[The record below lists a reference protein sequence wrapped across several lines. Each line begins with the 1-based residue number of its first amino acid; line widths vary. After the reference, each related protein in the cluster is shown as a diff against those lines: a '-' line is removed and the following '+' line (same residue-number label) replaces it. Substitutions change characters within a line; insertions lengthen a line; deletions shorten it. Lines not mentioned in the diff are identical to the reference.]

1 MNKEVL
7 NKFQSRIDYK
17 TLYIGVNY
25 DNNVI
30 EYFSNNDLNSIYRE
44 YIKHENNFQF
54 YDLKEIS
61 IDTINILDN
70 LGFLNVVYTVDSSE
84 LTDSIEESLNLL
96 MNLRGYQYNENFRC
110 IVYFMVIAI
119 IYNWN
124 FYGNRS
130 IKSVIRGGIGSC
142 IMI

>member
-1 MNKEVL
+1 MNKDVL
-7 NKFQSRIDYK
+7 NKFQSMIDYK

-44 YIKHENNFQF
+44 YIKHENNFSI
-54 YDLKEIS
+54 YDLKTVS

-96 MNLRGYQYNENFRC
+96 MNLRG
-110 IVYFMVIAI
+110 
-119 IYNWN
+119 
-124 FYGNRS
+124 
-130 IKSVIRGGIGSC
+130 
-142 IMI
+142 

>member
-1 MNKEVL
+1 MNKDVL
-7 NKFQSRIDYK
+7 NKFQSMIDYK

-30 EYFSNNDLNSIYRE
+30 EYFSNNDLNSIYME
-44 YIKHENNFQF
+44 YIKHENNFSI
-54 YDLKEIS
+54 YDLKTVS

-96 MNLRGYQYNENFRC
+96 MNLRG
-110 IVYFMVIAI
+110 
-119 IYNWN
+119 
-124 FYGNRS
+124 
-130 IKSVIRGGIGSC
+130 
-142 IMI
+142 

>member
-44 YIKHENNFQF
+44 YIKHENNFSI
-54 YDLKEIS
+54 YDLKTVS

-96 MNLRGYQYNENFRC
+96 MNLRG
-110 IVYFMVIAI
+110 
-119 IYNWN
+119 
-124 FYGNRS
+124 
-130 IKSVIRGGIGSC
+130 
-142 IMI
+142 

>member
-1 MNKEVL
+1 MNKDVL

-44 YIKHENNFQF
+44 YIKHENNFSI
-54 YDLKEIS
+54 YDLKTVS

-96 MNLRGYQYNENFRC
+96 MNLRG
-110 IVYFMVIAI
+110 
-119 IYNWN
+119 
-124 FYGNRS
+124 
-130 IKSVIRGGIGSC
+130 
-142 IMI
+142 

>member
-30 EYFSNNDLNSIYRE
+30 EYFSNNDLNSIYME
-44 YIKHENNFQF
+44 YIKHENNFVF
-54 YDLKEIS
+54 YDLKEVS
-61 IDTINILDN
+61 SDTINVLDN

-96 MNLRGYQYNENFRC
+96 MNLRG
-110 IVYFMVIAI
+110 
-119 IYNWN
+119 
-124 FYGNRS
+124 
-130 IKSVIRGGIGSC
+130 
-142 IMI
+142 

>member
-1 MNKEVL
+1 MEVTVLNKDVL
-7 NKFQSRIDYK
+7 NKFQSMIDYK

-44 YIKHENNFQF
+44 YITHENNFEF

-61 IDTINILDN
+61 INTINILDN
-70 LGFLNVVYTVDSSE
+70 LGFLDVVYTVDSSE

-96 MNLRGYQYNENFRC
+96 LNLRG
-110 IVYFMVIAI
+110 
-119 IYNWN
+119 
-124 FYGNRS
+124 
-130 IKSVIRGGIGSC
+130 
-142 IMI
+142 